1 MNHLIKTW
9 SSYDSILYLI
19 RFQQRIVFDIKDRTS
34 FDFMQKCE
42 NYRVKG
48 NDGCT
53 GWSRAGK
60 SSPPFINLKK
70 MVTIFIVRLAW
81 DMQQRDIYIQIS
93 LSTKK
98 KSLIPWHSVTFWV
111 AGKNFAWL
119 KVLILLLLT
128 CRLMFSITSDV
139 YQIGKLKMLL
149 DLSSSSSFL
158 KWLTLWIQHARLQF
172 SNCIFYNQL
181 WK

>member
-1 MNHLIKTW
+1 MWKLQSQRKW
-9 SSYDSILYLI
+9 WLYRIL
-19 RFQQRIVFDIKDRTS
+19 
-34 FDFMQKCE
+34 
-42 NYRVKG
+42 
-48 NDGCT
+48 
-53 GWSRAGK
+53 GK